1 MSGQHMD
8 GACKPGVAG
17 STDIARCIADHP
29 THLRIEA
36 EPLCCKLDHARP
48 RLSPAR
54 MCLSIVLRTF
64 WMQRACDCEA
74 ARVALFRKLPRDHL
88 FYSLKGIPV
97 EFVTACWRE
106 SGYQ

>member
-36 EPLCCKLDHARP
+36 EPLCCKLDHGRP
-48 RLSPAR
+48 RLPPAR
-54 MCLSIVLRTF
+54 MCLAIVLRMF
-64 WMQRACDCEA
+64 WMKRASDGEVE
-74 ARVALFRKLPRDHL
+74 RDALFRKLPRDLMFH
-88 FYSLKGIPV
+88 SLKGIPV
-97 EFVTACWRE
+97 E
-106 SGYQ
+106 